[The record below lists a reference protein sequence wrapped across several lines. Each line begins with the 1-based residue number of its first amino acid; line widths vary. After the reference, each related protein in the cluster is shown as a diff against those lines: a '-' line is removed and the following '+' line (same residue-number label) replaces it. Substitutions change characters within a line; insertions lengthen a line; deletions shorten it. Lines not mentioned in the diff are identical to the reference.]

1 MCSQIVA
8 FHSKEKIFT
17 NTWDMEMFLEY
28 IRHCLHEATLS
39 KQKFFG
45 ICFSFNCSVKTWL
58 AFVQTFTY
66 MEPNQIDLPTPEGY
80 RACTTILSDS

>member
-8 FHSKEKIFT
+8 FHSKEKNFT

-39 KQKFFG
+39 KQKFFWNL
-45 ICFSFNCSVKTWL
+45 FF
-58 AFVQTFTY
+58 F
-66 MEPNQIDLPTPEGY
+66 
-80 RACTTILSDS
+80 